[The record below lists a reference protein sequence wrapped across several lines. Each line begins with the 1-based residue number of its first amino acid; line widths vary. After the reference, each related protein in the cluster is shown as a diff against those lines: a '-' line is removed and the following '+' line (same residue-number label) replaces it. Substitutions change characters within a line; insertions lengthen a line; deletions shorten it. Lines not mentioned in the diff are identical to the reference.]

1 MARILALPPARYP
14 KAALASLAAVPLLV
28 IGGLALLQFAPLL
41 PLPGRYAALC
51 VLAYGAGSVSW
62 GYAALIALR
71 GEDIRDFGSGR
82 TGMSNALRTAGGRV
96 AVAVF
101 ILDCG
106 KGALL
111 TLLARYAIGA
121 GVPEVVA
128 GLVTLCGHNWPVFLG
143 FRGGRGILPG
153 LGGLA
158 VMAPVIAVA
167 AGALFVVVTL
177 STRYLSL
184 GSILGT
190 ALAMVL
196 SAGLAVWGGY
206 EAVYAA
212 YAGVGGTLIIWQ
224 HRDNIQRLVA
234 GTERRIGGPGV
245 RRGGGDG

>member
-1 MARILALPPARYP
+1 MLALPPARYP

-28 IGGLALLQFAPLL
+28 IGGVALLQFAPLL
-41 PLPGRYAALC
+41 PLPGRYAALG
-51 VLAYGAGSVSW
+51 VLAYLTGSVSW
-62 GYAALIALR
+62 GYALLIALR

-101 ILDCG
+101 VLDCG
-106 KGALL
+106 KGVLM
-111 TLLARYAIGA
+111 TLLARYAIGV
-121 GVPEVVA
+121 GIPEVVA

-153 LGGLA
+153 LGGMA

-167 AGALFVVVTL
+167 AGVLFVVVTL

-184 GSILGT
+184 GSIAGT
-190 ALAMVL
+190 LLAIVL

-206 EAVYAA
+206 DGIYAV
-212 YAGVGGTLIIWQ
+212 YAGVGGTLIVWQ

-234 GTERRIGGPGV
+234 GTERRIGMPGV